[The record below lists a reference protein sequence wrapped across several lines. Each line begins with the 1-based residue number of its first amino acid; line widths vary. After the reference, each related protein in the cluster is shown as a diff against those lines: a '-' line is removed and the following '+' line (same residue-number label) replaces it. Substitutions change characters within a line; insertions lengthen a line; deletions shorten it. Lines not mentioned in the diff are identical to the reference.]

1 VREGFAAVAPHH
13 DGGWP
18 EALLNVIPT
27 PLLLIEPG
35 SARVFFANR
44 AAHALAGGAYP
55 LGREAAE
62 YHTVYRCFDEHG
74 KRIPNDGMP
83 GVRAARGE
91 RLHNLQLDWETPGGL
106 RSLVV
111 NSDTLLSARG
121 QPAVVMTFEDVTEL
135 EAARRSERRTGDEL
149 RAILEGVADSITAQ
163 TPDGRLVYANAA
175 AVRTLGFET
184 ADELLQA
191 SVAELMSH
199 WEVLDPAGGPFP
211 IERLPG
217 RRALQGEEPEPEI
230 VRFRHGSGGELRWA
244 NIKARPIRDIDGTV
258 RLAINVIED
267 ITELKQ
273 VEESNRFLA
282 EASRVLAGSLDY
294 EQTLSA
300 IAHLAVPEVADW
312 CAVDLAAEGAP
323 ERVAIAH
330 VDPAK
335 IELAH
340 ELERRYPTDPNA
352 PGGTTDVMRS
362 GVAEMYADISD
373 EMLAAAARDDEH
385 LHLIKELGMVSVM
398 IVPMRM
404 RDRVLGVITFVSA
417 ESGRRFTETDL
428 RVAEDLG
435 LRAATAVE
443 NARLYGAR
451 SEIARVLQDSLLPP
465 HLPDITG
472 LEVGAMYRAAGEGY
486 EVGGDFY
493 DLFSTDDDHWF
504 AVIGDVCGKGA
515 EAAAV
520 TALAR
525 YTIRAAAARR
535 RSPAKI
541 LRWVNDAM
549 LAQGAPRFCTVAVAH
564 IDRSGAGVQISVALG
579 GHPQPLMLRADGS
592 VEPIGVPGTLLGLV
606 DQVTVEDTTTELTSG
621 DALLLFTDGIT
632 EAGAPAQVWTP
643 EDFEDALGRAA
654 GLSAQ
659 GIVDHVAVAALA
671 GRDSPFRDDVAM
683 LALRGL
689 PAASD

>member
-1 VREGFAAVAPHH
+1 MAPHH

-44 AAHALAGGAYP
+44 AAHGLAGGSYP

-62 YHTVYRCFDEHG
+62 YHTVYRCFDENG
-74 KRIPNDGMP
+74 RRIPNDGMP

-91 RLHNLQLDWETPGGL
+91 RLRNLQVDWETPGGL

-121 QPAVVMTFEDVTEL
+121 EPAVVLTFEDVTEL

-163 TPDGRLVYANAA
+163 APDGRLVYANAA

-184 ADELLQA
+184 ADELLHA

-199 WEVLDPAGGPFP
+199 WEVLDPGGGPFP
-211 IERLPG
+211 LDRLPG
-217 RRALQGEEPEPEI
+217 RRALKGEEPLPEV
-230 VRFRHGSGGELRWA
+230 VRFRRGKSGELRWA

-294 EQTLSA
+294 EQTLAA
-300 IAHLAVPEVADW
+300 IAQLAVPEVADW
-312 CAVDLAAEGAP
+312 CAVDLAGEGAP
-323 ERVAIAH
+323 ERVATAH

-352 PGGTTDVMRS
+352 DGGVTNVLRGGLSEIYTD
-362 GVAEMYADISD
+362 IPD

-385 LHLIKELGMVSVM
+385 LRLIREVGMVSVM
-398 IVPMRM
+398 IVPIRT

-417 ESGRRFTETDL
+417 ESGRRFNDAHL

-435 LRAATAVE
+435 LRAGTAVE
-443 NARLYGAR
+443 NARLYRAR
-451 SEIARVLQDSLLPP
+451 SEIARVLQNSLLPP
-465 HLPDITG
+465 HLPEIPG
-472 LEVGAMYRAAGEGY
+472 LEVGALYRAAGEGF

-493 DLFSTDDDHWF
+493 DLFSTTEDHWF
-504 AVIGDVCGKGA
+504 AVMGDVCGKGA

-525 YTIRAAAARR
+525 YTIRAAAARS
-535 RSPAKI
+535 RSPAEI
-541 LRWVNDAM
+541 LRWVNTAM
-549 LAQGAPRFCTVAVAH
+549 LAQGAPRFCTIAVAH
-564 IDRSGAGVQISVALG
+564 IDRSAGSTRVSVALG
-579 GHPQPLMLRADGS
+579 GHPQPLMLHADGS
-592 VEPIGVPGTLLGLV
+592 VEAIGLPGTLLGLV
-606 DQVTVEDTTTELTSG
+606 DRVSTEDTTTDLHSG
-621 DALLLFTDGIT
+621 DALLLFTDGVT

-659 GIVDHVAVAALA
+659 GIVDHVAIAALA
-671 GRDSPFRDDVAM
+671 GRESPFRDDVAM
-683 LALRGL
+683 LALRAL
-689 PAASD
+689 PA

>member
-1 VREGFAAVAPHH
+1 MREGFAAVAPHH

-44 AAHALAGGAYP
+44 AAHGLAGGSYP

-62 YHTVYRCFDEHG
+62 YHTVYRCFDETG
-74 KRIPNDGMP
+74 RRIPNDGMP

-91 RLHNLQLDWETPGGL
+91 RLHNLQVDWETPGGL

-121 QPAVVMTFEDVTEL
+121 EPAVVLTFEDVTEL
-135 EAARRSERRTGDEL
+135 EAARRSERRIGDEL

-163 TPDGRLVYANAA
+163 APDGRLVYANAA
-175 AVRTLGFET
+175 AVRTLGFES
-184 ADELLQA
+184 ADELLHA
-191 SVAELMSH
+191 SAAELMSH
-199 WEVLDPAGGPFP
+199 WEVLDPEGGPFP
-211 IERLPG
+211 LERLPG
-217 RRALQGEEPEPEI
+217 RRALKGEEPLPEV
-230 VRFRHGSGGELRWA
+230 VRFRRGKGGELRWA

-294 EQTLSA
+294 EQTLAA
-300 IAHLAVPEVADW
+300 IAQLGRARGGRLVRGGPRGRGRSRARRDRRTSTPPRSSWPTSSNAVT
-312 CAVDLAAEGAP
+312 
-323 ERVAIAH
+323 RS
-330 VDPAK
+330 
-335 IELAH
+335 
-340 ELERRYPTDPNA
+340 DPNA
-352 PGGTTDVMRS
+352 EGGVTNVMRS
-362 GVAEMYADISD
+362 GRAELYADISD
-373 EMLAAAARDDEH
+373 EMLAAAARDEEH
-385 LHLIKELGMVSVM
+385 LRLIRELGMVSVM
-398 IVPMRM
+398 IVPIRM

-417 ESGRRFTETDL
+417 ESGRRFNEAHL
-428 RVAEDLG
+428 RVAEDPG
-435 LRAATAVE
+435 LRAGTAVE
-443 NARLYGAR
+443 NARLYRAR

-465 HLPDITG
+465 HLPEIPG
-472 LEVGAMYRAAGEGY
+472 LEVGGLYRAAGEGF

-493 DLFSTDDDHWF
+493 DLFSTTEDHWF

-525 YTIRAAAARR
+525 YTIRAAAARS
-535 RSPAKI
+535 RSPAEI

-549 LAQGAPRFCTVAVAH
+549 LAQGAPRFCTIAVAH
-564 IDRSGAGVQISVALG
+564 IDRSAGSTRVSVALG

-592 VEPIGVPGTLLGLV
+592 VEPIGLPGTLLGLV
-606 DQVTVEDTTTELTSG
+606 DRVSTEDTTTDLHPG
-621 DALLLFTDGIT
+621 DALLLFTDGVT

-659 GIVDHVAVAALA
+659 GIVDHVAIAALA
-671 GRDSPFRDDVAM
+671 GRETPFRDDVAM
-683 LALRGL
+683 LALR
-689 PAASD
+689 A

>member
-18 EALLNVIPT
+18 EALLNLIPT

-35 SARVFFANR
+35 TARVFFANR
-44 AAHALAGGAYP
+44 AAHELAGGAYP

-62 YHTVYRCFDEHG
+62 YHTVYRCFDENG
-74 KRIPNDGMP
+74 KRIPDDDMP

-91 RLHNLQLDWETPGGL
+91 RLRNIQLDWETPGGL
-106 RSLVV
+106 RSLVI

-121 QPAVVMTFEDVTEL
+121 EPAVVQTFEDVTEL
-135 EAARRSERRTGDEL
+135 EAARRAERRTGDEL

-163 TPDGRLVYANAA
+163 APDGRLVYANAA
-175 AVRTLGFET
+175 AVQTLGFDSAE
-184 ADELLQA
+184 ELLRA
-191 SVAELMSH
+191 SVTELMEN
-199 WEVLDPAGGPFP
+199 WEVLDPDGGPFP
-211 IERLPG
+211 IELLPG
-217 RRALQGEEPEPEI
+217 RRALAGEEPEPEV
-230 VRFRHGSGGELRWA
+230 VRFRRGKNGELRWA
-244 NIKARPIRDIDGTV
+244 NIKARPIRDLDGTV

-282 EASRVLAGSLDY
+282 EASRVLAGSLNY
-294 EQTLSA
+294 EQTLAA
-300 IAHLAVPEVADW
+300 IAQLAVPEVADW
-312 CAVDLAAEGAP
+312 CAVDLAGEGAP

-352 PGGTTDVMRS
+352 EGGVRS
-362 GVAEMYADISD
+362 VLSTGESEIYPKISD

-385 LHLIKELGMVSVM
+385 LRLIREIGMASAMV
-398 IVPMRM
+398 VPIRV
-404 RDRVLGVITFVSA
+404 RERVLGVITFVSA
-417 ESGRRFTETDL
+417 ESGRRFTDGDL

-435 LRAATAVE
+435 LRAGTAVE
-443 NARLYGAR
+443 NARLYRAR

-465 HLPDITG
+465 HLPEISG
-472 LEVGAMYRAAGEGY
+472 LEVGALYRAAGEGY

-493 DLFSTDDDHWF
+493 DLFSTTEDHWF

-535 RSPAKI
+535 SSPAEI
-541 LRWVNDAM
+541 LRWVNEAM
-549 LAQGAPRFCTVAVAH
+549 LAQGAARFCTVAVAH
-564 IDRSGAGVQISVALG
+564 IDRSRPTTRVSVALG

-592 VEPIGVPGTLLGLV
+592 VEAIGLPGTLLGLV
-606 DQVTVEDTTTELTSG
+606 DRVVTEDRTTELNPG
-621 DALLLFTDGIT
+621 DALLLFTDGVT
-632 EAGAPAQVWTP
+632 EAGAPAQVWSP
-643 EDFEDALGRAA
+643 EDFESALGRAV
-654 GLSAQ
+654 GHTAQ
-659 GIVDHVAVAALA
+659 GIVDHVAIAALA
-671 GRDSPFRDDVAM
+671 GRESPFRDDVAM
-683 LALRGL
+683 LALRAL
-689 PAASD
+689 PA

>member
-1 VREGFAAVAPHH
+1 MAPHH

-91 RLHNLQLDWETPGGL
+91 RLRNLQLDWETPAGL

-121 QPAVVMTFEDVTEL
+121 QPAVVLTFEDVTEL

-163 TPDGRLVYANAA
+163 APDGRLVYANAA
-175 AVRTLGFET
+175 AVRTLGFDSAE
-184 ADELLQA
+184 ELLKA
-191 SVAELMSH
+191 SVAELMEN

-211 IERLPG
+211 LEKLPG
-217 RRALQGEEPEPEI
+217 RRALQGEEPEPEV
-230 VRFRHGSGGELRWA
+230 VRFRRGNGGELRWA
-244 NIKARPIRDIDGTV
+244 NIKARPIRDTDGTV

-300 IAHLAVPEVADW
+300 IARLAVPEVADW
-312 CAVDLAAEGAP
+312 CAVDLAAEGGP

-340 ELERRYPTDPNA
+340 ELQRRYPTDPNA
-352 PGGTTDVMRS
+352 AGGINEVLRS
-362 GVAEMYADISD
+362 GESQIYTHISD

-385 LHLIKELGMVSVM
+385 LRLIKEVGMVSAMV
-398 IVPMRM
+398 VPMRM
-404 RDRVLGVITFVSA
+404 RERVLGAITLVSA
-417 ESGRRFTETDL
+417 ETGRLFNDTDL
-428 RVAEDLG
+428 RLAEDLG
-435 LRAATAVE
+435 LRAASAVE

-465 HLPDITG
+465 HLPEITG
-472 LEVGAMYRAAGEGY
+472 LEVGALYRAAGEGY

-535 RSPAKI
+535 RSPAEI
-541 LRWVNDAM
+541 LRWVNEAM

-564 IDRSGAGVQISVALG
+564 IDRSGEGVRVSVALG
-579 GHPQPLMLRADGS
+579 GHPQPLMLRADRS
-592 VEPIGVPGTLLGLV
+592 VEAIGVPGTLLGLV
-606 DQVTVEDTTTELTSG
+606 DRVTVEDSTTDLGPG
-621 DALLLFTDGIT
+621 DTLLLFTDGVT

-643 EDFEDALGRAA
+643 EDFEEALGRAA
-654 GLSAQ
+654 GLFAQ
-659 GIVDHVAVAALA
+659 GIVDHVAFAALA

-683 LALRGL
+683 LALRAL
-689 PAASD
+689 PAAPA